1 MKQLSL
7 WSLQLD
13 RLCNH
18 EERCRLCG
26 IIGYVGSGDAVTL
39 VLEGVF
45 AVVTD
50 GDDQI
55 ARLAD
60 HVFTIPKTL
69 DSLTPLLSVLPLQL
83 FAYYIAVRRG
93 CNVDQPRNLA
103 KSVTVE

>member
-1 MKQLSL
+1 MMPVVFVAPQDGVYPKIVSNL
-7 WSLQLD
+7 
-13 RLCNH
+13 
-18 EERCRLCG
+18 EEVKARGGR
-26 IIGYVGSGDAVTL
+26 
-39 VLEGVF
+39 VF